1 MGIAPGFDTISY
13 RLSSSYPDV
22 QFWEVDHPATGK
34 VRQRGLNALGSK
46 PSNMHL
52 LLADLT
58 KHNLADFLSGQDG
71 FDVSAPTV
79 VIIEGLLPYLEKEH
93 AKDLFIEV
101 SKSVG
106 LGSVVLFSFLKWDDD
121 KNSPDTFGAGSKSAT
136 TRMKRWGEPHLFGI
150 DPSKLSDFLKGTPW
164 EQVGQVS
171 SLGTQHIARA
181 EMWKS

>member
-1 MGIAPGFDTISY
+1 MGRKVFMESETRKALDRRNPASSQIRQVLVIAPGFDTISY

-93 AKDLFIEV
+93 AKNLFIEV

-106 LGSVVLFSFLKWDDD
+106 L
-121 KNSPDTFGAGSKSAT
+121 
-136 TRMKRWGEPHLFGI
+136 
-150 DPSKLSDFLKGTPW
+150 
-164 EQVGQVS
+164 
-171 SLGTQHIARA
+171 
-181 EMWKS
+181 